1 MHHHG
6 GSLRRLTNNSAL
18 VDTVLENPGGVELPP
33 RWRALA
39 DFAIRLTLRPAELS
53 ETDVA
58 GLREQGLSDSGV
70 HDVVAVIA
78 YFNFVN
84 RLAQGVNIPLE
95 AAG

>member
-6 GSLRRLTNNSAL
+6 ESLRRLTNDPAL
-18 VDTVLENPGGVELPP
+18 VGAVLENPGVAELPP

-70 HDVVAVIA
+70 HDVVAVTA

-84 RLAQGVNIPLE
+84 RLAEGVNIPLE
-95 AAG
+95 PPG

>member
-6 GSLRRLTNNSAL
+6 GSLRRLTNDSAL
-18 VDTVLENPGGVELPP
+18 VDAVLQNPGGVELPP